1 MQSPAPCQF
10 PGVPLGL
17 EAVEHTIDAGDLAIM
32 SVPAKLATAARCLLG
47 RSAVMGK
54 YAANPSSS
62 PLIETHVARHT
73 PMVMYV
79 TCTITLFLSVL
90 ISRQSQHLQL
100 CESRGPK
107 TQPKLGS
114 A

>member
-1 MQSPAPCQF
+1 MQGATQAQEPVGMIPSIMPASRCS
-10 PGVPLGL
+10 LGW
-17 EAVEHTIDAGDLAIM
+17 EAAAHTIEAGDLAIM

-54 YAANPSSS
+54 YAASPSSS

-79 TCTITLFLSVL
+79 TCTM
-90 ISRQSQHLQL
+90 QL
-100 CESRGPK
+100 
-107 TQPKLGS
+107 
-114 A
+114 